1 MLSIPS
7 LLGGGWYLLSFISM
21 FILNMEVPKRG
32 TLYFVCVKTKKKNPI
47 KRGTSGH
54 LFVQNK
60 KQQLILE
67 IQLIKVFSLLINF
80 VGPKSKPIQLSHVVP
95 LKSLRKQ
102 LERIAESF

>member
-1 MLSIPS
+1 
-7 LLGGGWYLLSFISM
+7 M

-32 TLYFVCVKTKKKNPI
+32 TLYFVCVKKKKNPI
-47 KRGTSGH
+47 KSGTSGH

-102 LERIAESF
+102 LERIAKIF